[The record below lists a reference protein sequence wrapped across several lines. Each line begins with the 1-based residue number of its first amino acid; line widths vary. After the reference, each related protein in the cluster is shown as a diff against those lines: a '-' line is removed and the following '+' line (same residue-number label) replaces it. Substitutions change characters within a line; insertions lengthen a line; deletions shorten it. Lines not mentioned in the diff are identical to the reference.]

1 MFPNIISVLTAVRES
16 ILDPKTYK
24 PLLLG
29 IGVILIHNLVPFD
42 ALFDRME
49 NAKHQN
55 LMLTI
60 RNMEQRVQDDKF
72 NQYLSSNSFE
82 SIPTDSFE
90 RWSKSPICYQVYG
103 DNIEFWTRKSIILPL
118 TFLDNKKSQT
128 CLFHKDNKHYL
139 VTSRRHN
146 GKCYVGIID
155 LENFIIDH
163 FEEKCFFQSFDSEE
177 LGFQVLSFPSVNS
190 KPYTSKSGELL
201 FAIKKIN
208 YHNPWQILWN
218 LILILI
224 EFFLIFRFI
233 VSFCRNICS
242 TSSFLGVILFFG
254 FINSIRTL
262 MLNEHLPKQLY
273 SLKLFNPSLYSGIN
287 PSLGDLF
294 LFISCSQFI
303 IVFMSKNLVI
313 DYVSIRKYRLQFIIH
328 TLTISLLLGEAFS
341 MSKIFYG
348 LVVESSV
355 WFNFNYFPR
364 LTIYSFVGLSIMLMT
379 FYNYFALST
388 FLIKMIARFQMKTTN
403 IIISLAIN
411 ILLILLA
418 QSFLNNHF
426 KSEIYVLLGVLL
438 LLSLISYI
446 RYFKGIISSRFN
458 IALFLIFTT
467 SVTTYLLYIN
477 NVRKDNLVLSAVASN
492 LVFGRDAKLEKQ
504 LTKWIEVKARNPSLD
519 LDSSLKKIICIKEID
534 EYQFQKLTIEDSVLP
549 ANKLRFKSEEGER
562 FYVFKTLIDSQ
573 WQFFSIFPNNY
584 LNQKEV
590 ASRQTIADIIIQDNN
605 IGYAIYQND
614 SLIES
619 SKSFEFSSR
628 FKGNTLQNQGNQVNQ
643 TFIISKELKTIIS
656 TKKLKPV
663 SILTQFSYLF
673 SFNLVLYFATRLIYS
688 VFNTGRF
695 IRRKKS
701 FTSLS
706 NKIIL
711 FVFTFVITI
720 FTSIALLT
728 YSNLMSK
735 FEEYNQ
741 ERLQNKIEN
750 IKLTLQNLS
759 NNLASSTQ
767 IQNYIKQ
774 VAQFNHF
781 DIKLYDEKSFLQLSA
796 VSTMPNQEYLDPL
809 LFKKI
814 LSSGSSVRSKVS
826 RTSESH
832 QQEIVEPLVFRNSS
846 LYYLSL
852 SLISHQDSQADA
864 SKLIVELINLYVIL
878 FFISMM
884 IALWIS
890 NNITQPLQWI
900 ADRISSI
907 EVTQKNEYLEYPSN
921 DEIGELVKKYNSMLD
936 QIAKKT
942 RELVFAEREEAWSQM
957 AKQIAHEIKNPLTP
971 MKLKIQYLQKKI
983 KEGSQ
988 DIEKLTANVTD
999 TLLEQ
1004 IQNLDTIARSF
1015 SEFAKLHEPNIKN
1028 IDWITAVNNVSN
1040 VFENNHVN
1048 IRFTTDLSSAI
1059 ISCDPDQMTSCLNN
1073 IIKNAIQ
1080 ASNDKSKIII
1090 DINLIQSRNQ
1100 YILQIQDYGSGIPEE
1115 TQANVFTP
1123 NFTTKSSG
1131 SGLGMAITKKIIQSF
1146 GGQINFYSQAGH
1158 GATFYIEIPIPDS
1171 YFEQKKYSDLEQTWI
1186 QKGLRDLSQLDIV
1199 IDLKYASSN
1208 NVFGQK
1214 LYRDFENAFVTKNT
1228 FFKLKVASD
1237 LLKNEFNDY
1246 RLIVWDALRP
1256 HSIHQEI
1263 WDTYQGEQKQKY
1275 IADPSKS
1282 SMHNYG
1288 VAIDVGLVRITPEKI
1303 PAYQLLDFGCDFDEF
1318 TEIAHID
1325 YMMLEKAQIDNR
1337 ILLSRI
1343 MEIAGFKSFSHEWW
1357 HFESEEKDQVR
1368 EKNERF

>member
-1 MFPNIISVLTAVRES
+1 MFAKIIFILTAIRES

-29 IGVILIHNLVPFD
+29 IGVILIHVLVPFD
-42 ALFDRME
+42 TLFDLME
-49 NAKHQN
+49 NAKHQD
-55 LMLTI
+55 LILTI

-72 NQYLSSNSFE
+72 NHYLSLNSFE

-118 TFLDNKKSQT
+118 TFLVNKKSQT
-128 CLFHKDNKHYL
+128 CLFPKGNKHYL
-139 VTSRRHN
+139 VTSRRYN
-146 GKCYVGIID
+146 GKYYVGIID
-155 LENFIIDH
+155 LENHIKEH
-163 FEEKCFFQSFDSEE
+163 FEETRFFQSFDSEK
-177 LGFQVLSFPSVNS
+177 LGFQVLRFPSLNS
-190 KPYTSKSGELL
+190 KSYTSKSGELL
-201 FAIKKIN
+201 FAIKKTN
-208 YHNPWQILWN
+208 NHNPWQILWN

-224 EFFLIFRFI
+224 EFFLIFRSI
-233 VSFCRNICS
+233 VYFCRNICS
-242 TSSFLGVILFFG
+242 ASSLLGVILFFG
-254 FINSIRTL
+254 LLNSIRTL
-262 MLNEHLPKQLY
+262 MLKEHLPEQLY
-273 SLKLFNPSLYSGIN
+273 SLKLFNPSLYSGAN

-294 LFISCSQFI
+294 LFISCTQFI

-313 DYVSIRKYRLQFIIH
+313 DYASIRRFRLQFIIH
-328 TLTISLLLGEAFS
+328 TLTITLLLGEAFS

-379 FYNYFALST
+379 FYNYFALSS
-388 FLIKMIARFQMKTTN
+388 FLIKMIARFQMKMTN
-403 IIISLAIN
+403 MIISLAIN

-418 QSFLNNHF
+418 HSFLNPF
-426 KSEIYVLLGVLL
+426 KSEIYVLFGILL

-446 RYFKGIISSRFN
+446 HYFKGVISSRFN
-458 IALFLIFTT
+458 IALFLIFTS

-477 NVRKDNLVLSAVASN
+477 NVRKDNLVLSSVASN
-492 LVFGRDAKLEKQ
+492 LGFGRDAKLEKQ
-504 LTKWIEVKARNPSLD
+504 LTKWLEVKARNPSLAI
-519 LDSSLKKIICIKEID
+519 DSSLKKIICIKEID

-549 ANKLRFKSEEGER
+549 ANQLRFKSEDGER
-562 FYVFKTLIDSQ
+562 FYVFRTLIDSQ

-590 ASRQTIADIIIQDNN
+590 SSRRTIADIIIQDNN

-619 SKSFEFSSR
+619 SKSFEFPSR
-628 FKGNTLQNQGNQVNQ
+628 FKSNVMQNQGNQVNQ
-643 TFIISKELKTIIS
+643 TFIISEELKTVIS
-656 TKKLKPV
+656 TKKLEPV

-688 VFNTGRF
+688 VINTDRF
-695 IRRKKS
+695 ERRKKS
-701 FTSLS
+701 FSSLS

-728 YSNLMSK
+728 HSNLMNK

-741 ERLQNKIEN
+741 ERLHNKIEN

-759 NNLASSTQ
+759 INLASNTQ

-774 VAQFNHF
+774 VGQFNHF
-781 DIKLYDEKSFLQLSA
+781 DVKLYDEKSFLQLSA
-796 VSTMPNQEYLDPL
+796 VSTVPNQEYLDPL

-814 LSSGSSVRSKVS
+814 LQSGSRVRSKVS
-826 RTSESH
+826 RTSESYL
-832 QQEIVEPLVFRNSS
+832 QEIVEPLVSRNSS
-846 LYYLSL
+846 FHYLSL
-852 SLISHQDSQADA
+852 SLISQQDSQADA

-878 FFISMM
+878 FFVSMM

-890 NNITQPLQWI
+890 NKITQPLQWI

-907 EVTQKNEYLEYPSN
+907 EVTQKNEYLEYPNN

-936 QIAKKT
+936 QIATKT

-983 KEGSQ
+983 KEGSH
-988 DIEKLTANVTD
+988 DIGKLTASVTD

-1028 IDWITAVNNVSN
+1028 IDWITAINNVSN

-1048 IRFTTDLSSAI
+1048 IRFATDLPSAI

-1080 ASNDKSKIII
+1080 ANNDKSKIII

-1146 GGQINFYSQAGH
+1146 GGQINFYSKAGH
-1158 GATFYIEIPIPDS
+1158 GATFYIVIPIPDS
-1171 YFEQKKYSDLEQTWI
+1171 YFEEKKYSDLEQTWI
-1186 QKGLRDLSQLDIV
+1186 QKGLLDLSQLDLV

-1214 LYRDFENAFVTKNT
+1214 LYRDFANAFVTKNT
-1228 FFKLKVASD
+1228 FSKLKVASD
-1237 LLKNEFNDY
+1237 LLKNEFSDY

-1288 VAIDVGLVRITPEKI
+1288 VAIDVGLVKITPEKI

-1325 YMMLEKAQIDNR
+1325 YMMLEETQIDNR

-1343 MEIAGFKSFSHEWW
+1343 MEKAGFNSFSHEWW
-1357 HFESEEKDQVR
+1357 HFESEDKDLVR
-1368 EKNERF
+1368 EKYERL